1 MNHDVQ
7 HSDSM
12 LVGQHEL
19 GHLRAQWWW
28 FLILGILL
36 VVSGLVALIYPLV
49 ASLAVVMV
57 LGMSLLISGV
67 ATVITSFWAGKWS
80 AMLLQLL
87 IGIFYTVLGFL
98 IMDRPIMST
107 LSLTLVVAVMLVIV
121 GMMRSIAA
129 LVIRFPQWGW
139 SLLSGVLATL
149 VGLMI
154 YRNLQEDAVWVIG
167 TLIGI
172 QLIFD
177 GWFWIMLAAAIRQ
190 LPSSRT

>member
-1 MNHDVQ
+1 M
-7 HSDSM
+7 
-12 LVGQHEL
+12 
-19 GHLRAQWWW
+19 
-28 FLILGILL
+28 
-36 VVSGLVALIYPLV
+36 
-49 ASLAVVMV
+49 
-57 LGMSLLISGV
+57 
-67 ATVITSFWAGKWS
+67 
-80 AMLLQLL
+80 
-87 IGIFYTVLGFL
+87 
-98 IMDRPIMST
+98 
-107 LSLTLVVAVMLVIV
+107 
-121 GMMRSIAA
+121 
-129 LVIRFPQWGW
+129 IRFPQWGW